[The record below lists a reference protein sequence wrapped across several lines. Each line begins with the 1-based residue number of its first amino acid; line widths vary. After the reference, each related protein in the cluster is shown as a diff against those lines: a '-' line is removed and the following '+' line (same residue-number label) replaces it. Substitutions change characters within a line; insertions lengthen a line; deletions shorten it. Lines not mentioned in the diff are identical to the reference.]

1 MKFSFVLFSLLSCLL
16 LFSCKDKREEQL
28 IGLWQEVDI
37 INPELDAAIH
47 KQHVFADTVGT
58 ATDSVQN
65 QMLYGTNDIEAMR
78 TELMANLDSFR
89 KAQYYAIK
97 ATRFDFRRDS
107 LMYIHSNDGVD
118 SSKWYLD
125 DDGAL
130 ILDEAR
136 LKGAGNR
143 IRMEILHLSDTLLK
157 LQFTEQFL
165 TSTAV
170 FRPVKK

>member
-1 MKFSFVLFSLLSCLL
+1 
-16 LFSCKDKREEQL
+16 
-28 IGLWQEVDI
+28 
-37 INPELDAAIH
+37 
-47 KQHVFADTVGT
+47 
-58 ATDSVQN
+58 
-65 QMLYGTNDIEAMR
+65 MR